1 MSVNK
6 AEPLDTD
13 PYESGFE
20 ENAEEKEVPSCE
32 LPVSL
37 PPSTRG
43 DLIAI
48 VPQSYP
54 LPQGELSLI
63 PDILMGW
70 RPKFDKAGP
79 VPLSFDLL
87 QLPSAKHCVRGTD
100 LPCVFH
106 GFRPRDTIV
115 LHKTLR
121 GKCAYPAPSTNS
133 AVQEALE
140 FLSMRDQV
148 SKDTRPF
155 VGMCDGLNTVL
166 FEATFESGNL
176 DQVYKVSDT
185 EFDLYMRAD
194 SNTLG
199 HHQWYYFTASA
210 PNGSIRFNILNF
222 TKRDSLYEQGM
233 LPLVYEEHRQE
244 LGWHRAGSNVRY
256 SYSKLNQWMTA
267 RRAYFC
273 LSFEYEFTGG
283 PVHFAYSI
291 PYTYSRLLGLL
302 EELKGKVDR
311 NALCKSLSGL
321 EVPLLT
327 ITDVEATGRK
337 EHVIMSARV
346 HPGETH
352 GSWMMEGFLRFLTGN
367 SSAAITLRKRLVFHI
382 VPMLN
387 PDGVVLG
394 NYRSCLSGS
403 DLNRQFQYPD
413 IKLHP
418 TVSHLK
424 ALIAHITGLNRVLAF
439 IDMHAHSK
447 KKSVFMYGPHYPLH
461 SEKYYTMRVIP
472 KLMSER
478 TQMFRYY
485 SCKFRND
492 KEKEKAARLV
502 VSKEFGLANSYT
514 LEASFHGFLNTDRG
528 TDSFDAGNLMEVG
541 RVLAE
546 VLYEF
551 LVLRDEEDLQKEAK
565 RIDRLKKKNR
575 RRSEGSD
582 FEPGKSPEAPKRTM
596 ADLIQIIK
604 DEDIQEEESDSGG
617 SDSSAEEDDL
627 DRETQKKITTQILEA
642 MDNFGGYF
650 AGKEDKK
657 LRNRGNQKEE
667 EGGRPRTASTLAKF
681 FSKARTDGPKRRKP
695 ESEAPKSD
703 SKVLRNELIRDSPV
717 RPKSQSSGTPHPW
730 RHRER
735 LIAPTYRINS
745 VISQPPTQRFPQDE
759 PELSLPQHK
768 PTERRHSF
776 SFDSYQAQEKPVKLH
791 LPRTK
796 KRDNSTQRPNKQS
809 SYADAQKQWAS
820 FLVVQPVP
828 SSNRAVLSKKSRSK
842 LYHLEKSSAR
852 SPQVLAD
859 DMMRRYAVL
868 PRTKIK

>member
-1 MSVNK
+1 MSANK
-6 AEPLDTD
+6 AESLDTD

-20 ENAEEKEVPSCE
+20 ENAAEKEVPSCE
-32 LPVSL
+32 LPMSL
-37 PPSTRG
+37 PPSTHC
-43 DLIAI
+43 DLTAI

-54 LPQGELSLI
+54 LAQGELSLI

-79 VPLSFDLL
+79 VPLNFNLQ
-87 QLPSAKHCVRGTD
+87 QLPSARHSVRGTD

-115 LHKTLR
+115 LHRTLR
-121 GKCAYPAPSTNS
+121 GKCEYPPPYTNS

-140 FLSMRDQV
+140 FLSMRDQI
-148 SKDTRPF
+148 SKDPRPF
-155 VGMCDGLNTVL
+155 VGMRAGLDPVQ

-199 HHQWYYFTASA
+199 HHQWYYFSASA

-233 LPLVYEEHRQE
+233 LPLVYEEHRKD
-244 LGWHRAGSNVRY
+244 LGWHRAGTNVRY
-256 SYSKLNQWMTA
+256 CYSKLNQWMTA
-267 RRAYFC
+267 RRAYFS

-291 PYTYSRLLGLL
+291 PYTYSRLLRLL
-302 EELKGKVDR
+302 EELEPKATR
-311 NALCKSLSGL
+311 SLLCKSLSGL

-327 ITDVEATGRK
+327 ITDSAATGLK
-337 EHVIMSARV
+337 EHIIMSARV

-352 GSWMMEGFLRFLTGN
+352 GSWMMEGFLRFITGN
-367 SSAAITLRKRLVFHI
+367 NSAAVTLRKRLVFHI

-413 IKLHP
+413 SKLHP

-424 ALIAHITGLNRVLAF
+424 SLIAQITRENRVLAF

-461 SEKYYTMRVIP
+461 SERYYTMRVIP

-478 TQMFRYY
+478 TDMFRYY

-492 KEKEKAARLV
+492 KGKEKAARLV

-514 LEASFHGFLNTDRG
+514 LEASFHGYLNTERG
-528 TDSFDAGNLMEVG
+528 TNSFDAANLLAVG
-541 RVLAE
+541 RALAE
-546 VLYEF
+546 VLHEF
-551 LVLRDEEDLQKEAK
+551 LSLRDEEELQKEAK

-575 RRSEGSD
+575 RRSEGGD
-582 FEPGKSPEAPKRTM
+582 FEPGKVPEAPRRTM

-604 DEDIQEEESDSGG
+604 DEEVREEESDSGG
-617 SDSSAEEDDL
+617 SDSSAEEDEL
-627 DRETQKKITTQILEA
+627 DPETQKKLTAQILEA
-642 MDNFGGYF
+642 MDNLG
-650 AGKEDKK
+650 GKEEKK
-657 LRNRGNQKEE
+657 AKSRGNQREE

-681 FSKARTDGPKRRKP
+681 FSKARTDGPRRRKP

-703 SKVLRNELIRDSPV
+703 SKVLRNELIRDSPT
-717 RPKSQSSGTPHPW
+717 RPKSQRSGTPHPW

-735 LIAPTYRINS
+735 LLPTHRINS
-745 VISQPPTQRFPQDE
+745 VISQPPTTRSPLEE

-768 PTERRHSF
+768 LTERRHSF
-776 SFDSYQAQEKPVKLH
+776 SFDSYQTPEKPTKIR
-791 LPRTK
+791 LPRTN
-796 KRDNSTQRPNKQS
+796 KRDNSTQRPNKQC
-809 SYADAQKQWAS
+809 SYTDAQKQWAS

-828 SSNRAVLSKKSRSK
+828 ASNRTVLSKKSRSK

-852 SPQVLAD
+852 TPQVLAD
-859 DMMRRYAVL
+859 DMLRRYAVL